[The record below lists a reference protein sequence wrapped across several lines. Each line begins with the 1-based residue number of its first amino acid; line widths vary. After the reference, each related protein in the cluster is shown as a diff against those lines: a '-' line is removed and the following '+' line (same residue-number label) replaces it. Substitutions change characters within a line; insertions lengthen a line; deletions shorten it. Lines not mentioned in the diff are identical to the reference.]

1 MPSTEQEWKH
11 VVDGFNQLWQFR
23 NCLGA
28 IDGKHITIKKP
39 QKSGSYY
46 YNYKGTFSVVLF
58 AVVNANY
65 EFIYIHMGTNGRI
78 SDAGIWKETGLCK
91 RLESNK
97 LNIPHPLY
105 FPEIGCMPYVFIGD
119 EAFPLMKNLMKPYA
133 QRNINIEQ
141 KIFNYRLCRAR
152 RVVENAFGIMATRFS
167 LFLRSIAIDID
178 KIDTVVL
185 ACCALHNFLRKMS
198 KKNNVTES
206 YVDHEDTHG
215 GTVVPGMW
223 RQIGEL

>member
-1 MPSTEQEWKH
+1 M
-11 VVDGFNQLWQFR
+11 
-23 NCLGA
+23 
-28 IDGKHITIKKP
+28 
-39 QKSGSYY
+39 
-46 YNYKGTFSVVLF
+46 VLF

-65 EFIYIHMGTNGRI
+65 EFIYIHMGTNGRV

-105 FPEIGCMPYVFIGD
+105 FSEIGCMPYVFIGD
-119 EAFPLMKNLMKPYA
+119 EAFPLMENLMKPYA
-133 QRNINIEQ
+133 QRNINVEQ

-152 RVVENAFGIMATRFS
+152 RVVENAFGIMATRFR
-167 LFLRSIAIDID
+167 LFLRPIAFDVD

-198 KKNNVTES
+198 KKNYVTKS
-206 YVDHEDTHG
+206 YVNHEGTHG
-215 GTVVPGMW
+215 GTWLYLVCGDKLENYKILNGLESIETIDHQTVVFQLNQSGIYLKSIIIVMKVYHF
-223 RQIGEL
+223 QKE